1 MQTSRTLAL
10 FWLMTVA
17 ILVLV
22 GCTSTTE
29 PAPVIEGATST
40 TQEAQANSTEKLILS
55 AEDLLLTDSDNSV
68 IAACNAY
75 EFQGSSDFVVAYE
88 LLIEDMCSQGELD
101 SSLLDLRV
109 GENILDKPIGF
120 YVDAV
125 LFHLNYFD
133 SIAEGG
139 IDPVPMLV
147 VSEFDKEFWQTELE
161 ALLTIDFEW
170 ANPSDAGGHCGYRFE
185 GEAFCPNIYIPGETV
200 ADNGILTLF
209 LGEEEVLRDHD
220 TWRKS
225 IPAHSALH
233 AVQYGKKMTHF
244 TQWVIEGQALLH
256 ELAYQQLMD
265 GQTVRFSKY
274 LPMAVSQAPRKLDP
288 SSEETIRAHIADCVL
303 YGSECLDFHSFS
315 GSIYLEKLIL
325 DFGVE
330 KYRDFFRQIWSADD
344 LGISPVEV
352 WEFYAGEVFVDVY
365 GIDLESWL
373 DEVGIPYLASVY
385 AGAGY

>member
-1 MQTSRTLAL
+1 MSAL
-10 FWLMTVA
+10 RSLGSLSAALM
-17 ILVLV
+17 VLV
-22 GCTSTTE
+22 GCTSAPEPMTVNKTAAAAPEVTE
-29 PAPVIEGATST
+29 TAI
-40 TQEAQANSTEKLILS
+40 TEKLILS
-55 AEDLLLTDSDNSV
+55 AEDLLLTGADNSV
-68 IAACNAY
+68 IAACEAY
-75 EFQGSSDFVVAYE
+75 EYQGSSDFVVAYE
-88 LLIEDMCSQGELD
+88 LLIEDMCSQGELNA
-101 SSLLDLRV
+101 SLLDLRV

-125 LFHLNYFD
+125 LFHLNYFHK
-133 SIAEGG
+133 IAKGG
-139 IDPVPMLV
+139 IEPVPMLV
-147 VSEFDKEFWQTELE
+147 VSEFDKEFWQAELE

-185 GEAFCPNIYIPGETV
+185 GEAFCPNIYIPSETV
-200 ADNGILTLF
+200 AGNSILTLF

-274 LPMAVSQAPRKLDP
+274 LPMAVYEAPRKLDP
-288 SSEETIRAHIADCVL
+288 SSEETIRIHIAECVM

-330 KYRDFFRQIWSADD
+330 KYREFFRQIWSAED
-344 LGISPVEV
+344 LGLSPVEIEEV
-352 WEFYAGEVFVDVY
+352 FARQVFVDVY
-365 GIDLESWL
+365 GMELENWL
-373 DEVGIPYLASVY
+373 EEVGIPYLASVY
-385 AGAGY
+385 EGAS

>member
-1 MQTSRTLAL
+1 MRAL
-10 FWLMTVA
+10 RA
-17 ILVLV
+17 IGLLSASLLVLA
-22 GCTSTTE
+22 GCTSTHE
-29 PAPVIEGATST
+29 PAPKPDTPSSAPEATETASP
-40 TQEAQANSTEKLILS
+40 EKLILS
-55 AEDLLLTDSDNSV
+55 AEDLLLTGSDNSV
-68 IAACNAY
+68 IEACEAY
-75 EFQGSSDFVVAYE
+75 EYQASIDFVVAYE

-109 GENILDKPIGF
+109 GENILDKPVGF

-133 SIAEGG
+133 GIAEDG
-139 IDPVPMLV
+139 IEPVPMLV
-147 VSEFDKEFWQTELE
+147 VSEFDKEFWQAELE

-185 GEAFCPNIYIPGETV
+185 AEAYCPNIYIPSETV
-200 ADNGILTLF
+200 AGNSILTLF

-225 IPAHSALH
+225 IPAHSAMH

-265 GQTVRFSKY
+265 GETVRFSKY
-274 LPMAVSQAPRKLDP
+274 LPMAVYEAPRKLDP
-288 SSEETIRAHIADCVL
+288 STEETIRAHIAECVL

-330 KYRDFFRQIWSADD
+330 KYREFFRQIWSADD
-344 LGISPVEV
+344 LGLSPVEV
-352 WEFYAGEVFVDVY
+352 WEFYAGELFVDVY
-365 GIDLESWL
+365 GTSLDSWL

-385 AGAGY
+385 EGAGY

>member
-1 MQTSRTLAL
+1 MKA
-10 FWLMTVA
+10 FAA
-17 ILVLV
+17 ICLLSASLLVIT
-22 GCTSTTE
+22 GCTSTPE
-29 PAPVIEGATST
+29 PATDSDTPLAVPEATQTASP
-40 TQEAQANSTEKLILS
+40 EKLILS

-68 IAACNAY
+68 MAACEAY
-75 EFQGSSDFVVAYE
+75 EYSGSSEFVVAYE

-133 SIAEGG
+133 GIAEGG
-139 IDPVPMLV
+139 IEPVPMLA

-185 GEAFCPNIYIPGETV
+185 AEAFCPNIYIPGETV
-200 ADNGILTLF
+200 ADNSILTLF
-209 LGEEEVLRDHD
+209 LGEEEVFRDHD

-274 LPMAVSQAPRKLDP
+274 LPMAVYEAPRKLDP
-288 SSEETIRAHIADCVL
+288 SSEESIRAHIADCAL

-330 KYRDFFRQIWSADD
+330 KYREFFRQIWSADD
-344 LGISPVEV
+344 LGFNPVEIEEV
-352 WEFYAGEVFVDVY
+352 FAQQVFVDVY
-365 GIDLESWL
+365 GIDLDSWF
-373 DEVGIPYLASVY
+373 DEVGVPYLASVY
-385 AGAGY
+385 EGAGY